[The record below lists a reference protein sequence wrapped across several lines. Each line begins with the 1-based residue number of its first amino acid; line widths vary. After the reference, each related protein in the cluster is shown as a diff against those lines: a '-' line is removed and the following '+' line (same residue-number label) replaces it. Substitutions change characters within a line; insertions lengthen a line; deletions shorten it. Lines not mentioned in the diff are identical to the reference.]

1 MSSVSYILTADVIVP
16 AWVVEQSS
24 EHDASELALAA
35 VEAGCES
42 GVGAG
47 WTLDGEARVDEVT
60 GNLMVP
66 LIGNAI
72 IGSGTPSDEL
82 RVIINPYS
90 ELLEDVDG
98 FDVLSDDA
106 FQDAVNSLKL
116 VNIKVTENR
125 LAA

>member
-1 MSSVSYILTADVIVP
+1 MSSVSYVLTADVIVP

-42 GVGAG
+42 GIGAG
-47 WTLDGEARVDEVT
+47 WTLDGEASVDEAT
-60 GNLMVP
+60 GNLVVP
-66 LIGNAI
+66 MIANAVV
-72 IGSGTPSDEL
+72 SSDAPSDEL

-90 ELLEDVDG
+90 DLLEDVDG

-116 VNIKVTENR
+116 VNIKVTESR
-125 LAA
+125 MAA